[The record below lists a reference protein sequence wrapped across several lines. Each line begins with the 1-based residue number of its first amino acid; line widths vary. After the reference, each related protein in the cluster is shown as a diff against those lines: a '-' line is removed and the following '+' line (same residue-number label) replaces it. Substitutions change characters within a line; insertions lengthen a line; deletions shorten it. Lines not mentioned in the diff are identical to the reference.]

1 MFSLGAPVIIQ
12 GMPDLSQQLG
22 ISSFGITKATCKR
35 TQQLPTLLGAVAS
48 VLVVVYKRMQQ
59 LPAMLGATMHRV
71 KDKTHKT
78 LESVCNARTW
88 PQQCWESCA
97 TDQTLLRYASAITER
112 RKCWQLLTQKFDKFQ
127 ILRNNFQQHT
137 TTCSRQLCKRTEHV
151 TSNSVGSCWPT
162 KLRPFAQGFK

>member
-1 MFSLGAPVIIQ
+1 
-12 GMPDLSQQLG
+12 MPELSQQLG
-22 ISSFGITKATCKR
+22 ISSFGITKATCKQE
-35 TQQLPTLLGAVAS
+35 QQLPTLLGAVAS

-59 LPAMLGATMHRV
+59 LPAMLGATVHRV

-78 LESVCNARTW
+78 LVSVCNARTK

-137 TTCSRQLCKRTEHV
+137 TTCSRQVHPTVLGV
-151 TSNSVGSCWPT
+151 VGQKSCVRLHGALS
-162 KLRPFAQGFK
+162 KILG

>member
-1 MFSLGAPVIIQ
+1 MLY
-12 GMPDLSQQLG
+12 L
-22 ISSFGITKATCKR
+22 R
-35 TQQLPTLLGAVAS
+35 LLLRYRSCCCDIEVVVAS
-48 VLVVVYKRMQQ
+48 VLAVVYKRMQQ
-59 LPAMLGATMHRV
+59 LPAMLGATVHRV

-127 ILRNNFQQHT
+127 ILRNNFQQHMHNNM
-137 TTCSRQLCKRTEHV
+137 Q
-151 TSNSVGSCWPT
+151 
-162 KLRPFAQGFK
+162 